1 MTDFNLK
8 TINRTLEYNYFKMDT
23 IGLVAHLIQQNYYI
37 LKIDLKDAYYSL
49 KLLDEHTKYLCVT
62 KWIGFRA
69 KEINKIHKTPYS
81 CLKIGGNHIAIYI
94 DGLIIAGETYGKC
107 LAGSI
112 KTIKIFL
119 RLGFLIHPDKS
130 SFCKHKK

>member
-1 MTDFNLK
+1 
-8 TINRTLEYNYFKMDT
+8 MDT

-81 CLKIGGNHIAIYI
+81 CLKIGGNHYSYLHRWPYNSRGDIW
-94 DGLIIAGETYGKC
+94 EMSC
-107 LAGSI
+107 
-112 KTIKIFL
+112 
-119 RLGFLIHPDKS
+119 R
-130 SFCKHKK
+130 